1 MNLGRSL
8 KTLNLGPKITF
19 CYFRHMLK
27 LEFAKTIFIFQ
38 VSIPK
43 YNKIQSFMQKGKT
56 WKKKKKKRYFWAA
69 ILKNYC
75 HIWNQH
81 FPTFQNEEFH
91 SKQKTLKLRSKMPYL
106 GVFKLGFEE
115 TVVIFHARTLEFFKM
130 QSFLQ
135 SRILKFGTSIALF
148 GYFYPRIWKNQCHIW
163 NKLQRYCETAKKN
176 FRGQKCLLWVYL
188 GCNFAKL
195 LQYLKLVLSN

>member
-1 MNLGRSL
+1 MNLL
-8 KTLNLGPKITF
+8 KQFSYFKLASPNITRYKVS
-19 CYFRHMLK
+19 CKKAR
-27 LEFAKTIFIFQ
+27 LE
-38 VSIPK
+38 
-43 YNKIQSFMQKGKT
+43 
-56 WKKKKKKRYFWAA
+56 KKKKKKRYFWAA